1 MKSIHEISKQVLLD
15 TIIRKNISRHFKR
28 LAERL
33 NEIDTPT
40 IIMEAI
46 SKEFRFLENDLIN
59 DSKEVNNGMD
69 KDTY

>member
-1 MKSIHEISKQVLLD
+1 MEHIPDTSKRVLFEI
-15 TIIRKNISRHFKR
+15 IIKRNIARHFKR

-59 DSKEVNNGMD
+59 DSKEVQNG
-69 KDTY
+69 KTER